1 MADLR
6 VEGEI
11 VTLDLPVQVPEL
23 TLHLSDIE
31 PQTIRVD
38 GVPLRRVEQRAQFE
52 SGTYLVDGRNVLVA
66 FDPEGQQAQL
76 VVEPVQV

>member
-1 MADLR
+1 
-6 VEGEI
+6 
-11 VTLDLPVQVPEL
+11 
-23 TLHLSDIE
+23 
-31 PQTIRVD
+31 
-38 GVPLRRVEQRAQFE
+38 VPLRRVEQRARFE